1 MALLREVYESLQD
14 IVGPD
19 NITEEPATLDSYAY
33 QWMAE
38 LVPDVT
44 GGSKFFDRPEAVL
57 VPGSTE
63 EVQAIVKACNQY
75 KLKFHVF
82 STGWGPWA
90 AAPSKGQIL
99 LDLRRMNRILEIDE
113 QNMFA
118 VVEPYVVAAQL
129 QAEAMKKG
137 LNNHISG
144 AGAGTSV
151 LANACCFQGGG
162 PDVMYFSSP
171 QDSILSIEWVMPT
184 GEILRTGSLGSG
196 LGWFCAEGPGPST
209 QGVIRGALGGSG
221 GWGVVTKIAIRLVHW
236 PGPAVM
242 PIEGTV
248 PSYQAQL
255 PGDLFRAAFPA
266 FPSWQDFADAIYRI
280 YDSEIGYIAHRQF
293 VMWGDELQ
301 AAFLNIVTDPT
312 KQLCDLE
319 ELLEKPEIQKLT
331 EEMRRCFQFILV
343 GMTPRDLAYQQK
355 VLDHILRETGGW
367 NIAFVD
373 KPGIQQYVLL
383 FMIRLCFKNL
393 NFTATGGFVDTYN
406 SVATPDVWASGEI
419 EAGKALLKKY
429 AGRIADAGDQAMG
442 PIGGQGGGGVTGWED
457 FVFYDPYDPDSA
469 KAAAEVSDEGDR
481 LKAQLGRPPGGMLL
495 GLARATHADVEVR
508 AKKLSKAPEYRWQRK
523 LKELLDPNGV
533 GSGNYF
539 WAEEPSNGGEV
550 ADAADIPSV

>member
-1 MALLREVYESLQD
+1 MALLREVYEALEA

-38 LVPDVT
+38 LVTDVT
-44 GGSKFFDRPEAVL
+44 NGSKFFDRAEAVL
-57 VPGSTE
+57 MPGSTE

-90 AAPSKGQIL
+90 ASPSAGQIL
-99 LDLRRMNRILEIDE
+99 LDLRRMDRILEIDE

-162 PDVMYFSSP
+162 PDVIYFSSP

-184 GEILRTGSLGSG
+184 GDILRTGSLGSG

-209 QGVIRGALGGSG
+209 QGVIRGALGGAG

-236 PGPAVM
+236 PGPSVM

-248 PSYQAQL
+248 PAYQSPL
-255 PGDLFRAAFPA
+255 PENLFRAKFPA
-266 FPSWQDFADAIYRI
+266 FSSWQDFADAIYRI

-312 KQLCDLE
+312 RQLCDLQ

-331 EEMRRCFQFILV
+331 EEMRRNFQLILV
-343 GMTPRDLAYQQK
+343 GMTPRDLEYQLK

-367 NIAFVD
+367 NIALVD
-373 KPGIQQYVLL
+373 EPAIQRYVLL

-393 NFTATGGFVDTYN
+393 NFTASGGFIDTYN
-406 SVATPDVWASGEI
+406 SVASPDVWASGEI

-429 AGRIADAGDQAMG
+429 AGKIVDAGDQAMG

-457 FVFYDPYDPDSA
+457 FLFYDPYDPDSV

-495 GLARATHADVEVR
+495 GLARGTHANEVIR
-508 AKKLSKAPEYRWQRK
+508 AQKLSKSPEYQWQRK

-539 WAEEPSNGGEV
+539 WGAEPSKEEER
-550 ADAADIPSV
+550 

>member
-1 MALLREVYESLQD
+1 MALPREVYEALEE

-38 LVPDVT
+38 LVTDVT
-44 GGSKFFDRPEAVL
+44 AGSKFFDRAEAVL
-57 VPGSTE
+57 LPGSTE
-63 EVQAIVKACNQY
+63 EVQAIVKTCNQH

-90 AAPSKGQIL
+90 ASPSEGQIL
-99 LDLRRMNRILEIDE
+99 LDLRRMDRILEIDE

-118 VVEPYVVAAQL
+118 VVEPYVVAGQL
-129 QAEAMKKG
+129 QAEAMKVG

-162 PDVMYFSSP
+162 PDCMYFASP

-184 GEILRTGSLGSG
+184 GDILRTGSLGSG

-209 QGVIRGALGGSG
+209 QGIIRGALGGSG

-236 PGPAVM
+236 PGPSQM
-242 PIEGTV
+242 PIEGIV
-248 PSYQAQL
+248 PAYKAPL
-255 PGDLFRAAFPA
+255 PEDLFRAAFPA
-266 FPSWQDFADAIYRI
+266 FPNWQAFADAIYRI

-293 VMWGDELQ
+293 IMWGDELQ

-312 KQLCDLE
+312 KQLYDLQ

-331 EEMRRCFQFILV
+331 EEMRRNFQLILV
-343 GMTPRDLAYQQK
+343 GMTPGDLEYQKK
-355 VLDHILRETGGW
+355 VLDHILSETGGW
-367 NIAFVD
+367 NIALVD
-373 KPGIQQYVLL
+373 EPAIQGYVLL
-383 FMIRLCFKNL
+383 FMIKLCFKNL
-393 NFTATGGFVDTYN
+393 NFTATGGFSDTYN
-406 SVATPDVWASGEI
+406 SVASPDVWASGEI
-419 EAGKALLKKY
+419 EAGKKLLKKY

-469 KAAAEVSDEGDR
+469 KAATEISDEGDK
-481 LKAQLGRPPGGMLL
+481 LKIAQGRPPGGMLL
-495 GLARATHADVEVR
+495 GLARSTHADPEIR
-508 AKKLSKAPEYRWQRK
+508 AQKLSKSPEYHWQRK
-523 LKELLDPNGV
+523 LKALLDPNGV

-539 WAEEPSNGGEV
+539 WGAETTKE
-550 ADAADIPSV
+550 DKK

>member
-1 MALLREVYESLQD
+1 MALSSEVYEALEN

-38 LVPDVT
+38 LVTNVT
-44 GGSKFFDRPEAVL
+44 DGGKFFDRAEAVL
-57 VPGSTE
+57 MPGSAE
-63 EVQAIVKACNQY
+63 DVQAIVKACNQH
-75 KLKFHVF
+75 KLRFHVF

-90 AAPSKGQIL
+90 ASPAEGQIL
-99 LDLRRMNRILEIDE
+99 LDLRRMDKIIEIDE

-129 QAEAMKKG
+129 QAEAMKVG

-162 PDVMYFSSP
+162 PDVIYFASP
-171 QDSILSIEWVMPT
+171 QDSILSIEWVTPE
-184 GEILRTGSLGSG
+184 GDILQTGSLGSG

-209 QGVIRGALGGSG
+209 QGIIRGSLGGAG

-236 PGPAVM
+236 PGPATL

-248 PSYQAQL
+248 PSYQAAL
-255 PGDLFRAAFPA
+255 PEDQFKAAFPA
-266 FPSWQDFADAIYRI
+266 FSDWQDFSDAIYRI

-312 KQLCDLE
+312 RQLCDLE

-331 EEMRRCFQFILV
+331 EEMQRNFQLIMV
-343 GMTPRDLAYQQK
+343 GMTPRDLEYQKK
-355 VLDHILRETGGW
+355 VLDQILKETGGW
-367 NIAFVD
+367 NISFVE
-373 KPGIQQYVLL
+373 KPDVQRYVLL
-383 FMIRLCFKNL
+383 FMLRLCFKNL
-393 NFTATGGFVDTYN
+393 NFTATGGFIDTYN

-419 EAGKALLKKY
+419 QAGKKLLKKY

-457 FVFYDPYDPDSA
+457 FVFYDPFDPDSS
-469 KAAAEVSDEGDR
+469 KAAAEVSDEGDK
-481 LKAQLGRPPGGMLL
+481 LKAVQGRPPGGMLL
-495 GLARATHADVEVR
+495 GLARATHADQEAR
-508 AKKLSKAPEYRWQRK
+508 AQKLSKSPEYNWQRK
-523 LKELLDPNGV
+523 IKETLDPNGV

-539 WAEEPSNGGEV
+539 WG
-550 ADAADIPSV
+550 ADTSKK

>member
-1 MALLREVYESLQD
+1 
-14 IVGPD
+14 VGPD

-44 GGSKFFDRPEAVL
+44 GGSKFFDRAEAVL
-57 VPGSTE
+57 VPGSAE
-63 EVQAIVKACNQY
+63 EVQTIVKACNQY
-75 KLKFHVF
+75 QLKFHVF

-255 PGDLFRAAFPA
+255 PEDLFRAAFPA
-266 FPSWQDFADAIYRI
+266 FPSWQAFADAIYRI

-301 AAFLNIVTDPT
+301 AAFLNIVTDPSR
-312 KQLCDLE
+312 QLCDLE
-319 ELLEKPEIQKLT
+319 ELLEQPEIQKLT
-331 EEMRRCFQFILV
+331 EEMRRSFQLILA
-343 GMTPRDLAYQQK
+343 GMTPRDLEYQK
-355 VLDHILRETGGW
+355 RVLDQILKETGGW

-469 KAAAEVSDEGDR
+469 KAAAEISDEGDR

-495 GLARATHADVEVR
+495 GLARATHANPEAR

-550 ADAADIPSV
+550 ADAADIPTV

>member
-1 MALLREVYESLQD
+1 MALPREVYEALEE

-38 LVPDVT
+38 LVSNVT
-44 GGSKFFDRPEAVL
+44 EGSKFFDRAEAV
-57 VPGSTE
+57 VMPGSTE
-63 EVQAIVKACNQY
+63 EVQAIVKACNQR
-75 KLKFHVF
+75 KLQFHVF

-90 AAPSKGQIL
+90 ASPAKGQIL
-99 LDLRRMNRILEIDE
+99 LDLRRMDRILEIDE

-118 VVEPYVVAAQL
+118 VVEPYVVAGQL
-129 QAEAMKKG
+129 QAEAMKVG

-162 PDVMYFSSP
+162 PDCIYFASP

-209 QGVIRGALGGSG
+209 QGIVRGALGGAG

-236 PGPAVM
+236 PGPPQI

-248 PSYQAQL
+248 PSYIAKL
-255 PGDLFRAAFPA
+255 PEDYFKAAFPA
-266 FPSWQDFADAIYRI
+266 FPSWQAFADAIYRI

-293 VMWGDELQ
+293 IMWGDELQ

-312 KQLCDLE
+312 KQLCDLQ

-331 EEMRRCFQFILV
+331 EEMRRNFQLILV
-343 GMTPRDLAYQQK
+343 GMTPRDLEYQKK
-355 VLDHILRETGGW
+355 VVDHILSETGGW
-367 NIAFVD
+367 NISFVD
-373 KPGIQQYVLL
+373 QPDIQRYVLL
-383 FMIRLCFKNL
+383 FMLRLCFKNL
-393 NFTATGGFVDTYN
+393 NFAATGGFSDTYN
-406 SVATPDVWASGEI
+406 SVASPDVWASGEI
-419 EAGKALLKKY
+419 EAGKKLLKKY

-457 FVFYDPYDPDSA
+457 FVFYDPYDPDSV
-469 KAAAEVSDEGDR
+469 KAAMEISDEGDK
-481 LKAQLGRPPGGMLL
+481 LKAEQGRPPGGMLV
-495 GLARATHADVEVR
+495 GLARGTHANPEMR
-508 AKKLSKAPEYRWQRK
+508 AKKLSKSPEYSWQRK
-523 LKELLDPNGV
+523 IREALDPNGV

-539 WAEEPSNGGEV
+539 WGAEPSKEEKN
-550 ADAADIPSV
+550 

>member
-1 MALLREVYESLQD
+1 M
-14 IVGPD
+14 
-19 NITEEPATLDSYAY
+19 
-33 QWMAE
+33 
-38 LVPDVT
+38 
-44 GGSKFFDRPEAVL
+44 
-57 VPGSTE
+57 PGSTE
-63 EVQAIVKACNQY
+63 EVQAIVKACNRY
-75 KLKFHVF
+75 TLKFHVF

-90 AAPSKGQIL
+90 ASPSEGQIL
-99 LDLRRMNRILEIDE
+99 LDLRRMDRILEIDE

-118 VVEPYVVAAQL
+118 VVEPYVVAGQL
-129 QAEAMKKG
+129 QAEAMKVG

-162 PDVMYFSSP
+162 PDCMYFASP

-184 GEILRTGSLGSG
+184 GEILRTGSLGSD

-209 QGVIRGALGGSG
+209 QGIIRGALGGSG

-236 PGPAVM
+236 PGPSQI

-248 PSYQAQL
+248 PSYKAQL
-255 PGDLFRAAFPA
+255 PEDLFKAAFPA
-266 FPSWQDFADAIYRI
+266 FPNWQAFADAIYRI

-293 VMWGDELQ
+293 IMWGDELQ

-312 KQLCDLE
+312 KQLYDLQ

-331 EEMRRCFQFILV
+331 EEMRRNFQLILV
-343 GMTPRDLAYQQK
+343 GMTPGDLEYQKK
-355 VLDHILRETGGW
+355 VLDHILSETGGW

-373 KPGIQQYVLL
+373 DPAIQGYVLL
-383 FMIRLCFKNL
+383 FMIKLCFKNL
-393 NFTATGGFVDTYN
+393 NFTATGGFSDTYN
-406 SVATPDVWASGEI
+406 SVASPDVWASGEI
-419 EAGKALLKKY
+419 EAGKKLLKKY

-469 KAAAEVSDEGDR
+469 KAATEISDEGDK
-481 LKAQLGRPPGGMLL
+481 LKIAQGRPPGGMLL
-495 GLARATHADVEVR
+495 GLARSTHADPEIR
-508 AKKLSKAPEYRWQRK
+508 AQKLSKSPEYHWQRK
-523 LKELLDPNGV
+523 LKALLDPNGV

-539 WAEEPSNGGEV
+539 WGAETSKE
-550 ADAADIPSV
+550 DKK

>member
-1 MALLREVYESLQD
+1 MALSREVYEALEN
-14 IVGPD
+14 IVGQD

-38 LVPDVT
+38 VVPDVT
-44 GGSKFFDRPEAVL
+44 GGSKFFDRAEAVL
-57 VPGSTE
+57 MPGSTE

-90 AAPSKGQIL
+90 ASPAVDQIL
-99 LDLRRMNRILEIDE
+99 LDLRRMDRILEIDE

-129 QAEAMKKG
+129 QAEAMKVG

-162 PDVMYFSSP
+162 PDCIYFASP
-171 QDSILSIEWVMPT
+171 QDSILSIEWVTPT
-184 GEILRTGSLGSG
+184 GDLFRTGSLGSG

-209 QGVIRGALGGSG
+209 QGVIRGALGGAG

-236 PGPAVM
+236 PGPPEM
-242 PIEGTV
+242 PVEGTV
-248 PSYQAQL
+248 PAYTSPL
-255 PGDLFRAAFPA
+255 PESHFKAAFPA
-266 FPSWQDFADAIYRI
+266 FSSWQAFADAVYRV
-280 YDSEIGYIAHRQF
+280 YDSEIGYIAHRQY

-301 AAFLNIVTDPT
+301 AAFLKIVTDPT
-312 KQLCDLE
+312 KQLCDLT
-319 ELLEKPEIQKLT
+319 ELLETPEIQQLT
-331 EEMRRCFQFILV
+331 REMQRNFQLILV
-343 GMTPRDLAYQQK
+343 GMTPRDLDYQQK
-355 VLDHILRETGGW
+355 VLEQILRDTGGW
-367 NIAFVD
+367 NISLVD
-373 KPGIQQYVLL
+373 ETTMQRYVLL
-383 FMIRLCFKNL
+383 YMIKLCFKSL
-393 NFTATGGFVDTYN
+393 NFAATGGFIDTYN
-406 SVATPDVWASGEI
+406 SVASPDVWASGEI

-457 FVFYDPYDPDSA
+457 FVFYDPYDPDSVQ
-469 KAAAEVSDEGDR
+469 AAIEVSDEGDK
-481 LKAQLGRPPGGMLL
+481 LKAQNSRPPGGMLL
-495 GLARATHADVEVR
+495 GLARSTHADAEKR
-508 AKKLSKAPEYRWQRK
+508 AKRLSKAPEFNWQRK
-523 LKELLDPNGV
+523 LRQLMDPNGV

-539 WAEEPSNGGEV
+539 WAAEP
-550 ADAADIPSV
+550 ADETGKE